1 MAMSSLTYSV
11 FICEIFLSADFHLE
25 LRAGLSDTI
34 LKGTHPEETI
44 PARFGLA
51 WFSGFRGEDLIS
63 LIKITFTCSYIAR
76 SSLTYIPGFSVKFFF
91 QPIYTD
97 YAN

>member
-1 MAMSSLTYSV
+1 V
-11 FICEIFLSADFHLE
+11 E
-25 LRAGLSDTI
+25 LSDTI
-34 LKGTHPEETI
+34 LKWDYPRTI
-44 PARFGLA
+44 PARFGLI
-51 WFSGFRGEDLIS
+51 WFSGFRGKDLNVI
-63 LIKITFTCSYIAR
+63 LAM